1 MTTSRLLLVMLFVTG
16 CYSAPIVR
24 RERTTVSDDAKQV
37 LAAALPRT
45 DTPQIDRDAFD
56 RHYNAAMESYR
67 RAEYARA
74 IAEFE
79 AAFAIDAQPMLIFN
93 IAQSYRKAGRLDEAL
108 RNYRD
113 YLQRDP
119 SAEHGHVTELIEQT
133 QRDLERKT
141 DH

>member
-1 MTTSRLLLVMLFVTG
+1 MSRLVLMVLLVTG
-16 CYSAPIVR
+16 CYSAPLVR
-24 RERTTVSDDAKQV
+24 RERTTVGDDAKQV

-45 DTPQIDRDAFD
+45 DVIDHDAFD

-67 RAEYARA
+67 HADYARA

-119 SAEHGHVTELIEQT
+119 SAEHGHVTELIEET
-133 QRDLERKT
+133 QRDLAHKT
-141 DH
+141 TAEH